1 MNSSDPALSASLH
14 KNPFWMLW
22 ASTRDHSRRIIE
34 LADEKALTLDAED
47 CERARAALTNPR
59 TRLAAELS
67 WLPGISPSRAWQI
80 ATAIRGGFT
89 DNLLGAGLP
98 PLARTNALSSAI
110 ELLPDGVSSIELAER
125 ILALAKSA
133 EEIES
138 DVVFDQV
145 NEDRAVATFPLVKDI
160 NIIEEEMAGRWR
172 EYKTAVK
179 DLLNRQPTSTIL
191 AVMNSVVTQATNGGT
206 CHAPRLIE
214 ELVDSYEIEAQ
225 VFTEAASN
233 NLQRLVETVQG
244 IGPDEQAIKS
254 KIGSIWK
261 LVDNWN
267 SVVKPIQLISKARGI
282 DHEQSKD
289 FAGKIRALGVHLN
302 NERGMPAIAK
312 NVAETLKNRFSTLPE
327 FAERL
332 GEDVTVL
339 DRLVEEQSAEE
350 QQKKEWENNITYSAE
365 VGVMLKDTLKISPK
379 GVEWKG
385 QLLPLASISQVRWG
399 GTRHSVNGVP
409 TGTTYEIHIANSTS
423 RIVINLRNSET
434 FSSFTERLWRAV
446 GLRLL
451 VEHLN
456 TLKAGE
462 SLRFG
467 DAIISDESV
476 VVPRH
481 KFLSNESVCL
491 NWNQVRTWSADGSFF
506 IAAKDDKKVYAA
518 LSYSGLYN
526 VHVLERILD
535 LSFKNSKPRLSAV
548 LDA

>member
-1 MNSSDPALSASLH
+1 
-14 KNPFWMLW
+14 
-22 ASTRDHSRRIIE
+22 
-34 LADEKALTLDAED
+34 
-47 CERARAALTNPR
+47 
-59 TRLAAELS
+59 
-67 WLPGISPSRAWQI
+67 
-80 ATAIRGGFT
+80 
-89 DNLLGAGLP
+89 
-98 PLARTNALSSAI
+98 
-110 ELLPDGVSSIELAER
+110 
-125 ILALAKSA
+125 
-133 EEIES
+133 
-138 DVVFDQV
+138 
-145 NEDRAVATFPLVKDI
+145 
-160 NIIEEEMAGRWR
+160 MAGRWR
-172 EYKTAVK
+172 DYKTAVK

-214 ELVDSYEIEAQ
+214 ELVDSYEIEAH

-233 NLQRLVETVQG
+233 NLQRLVENVQG
-244 IGPDEQAIKS
+244 VGPDEQAIKA

-267 SVVKPIQLISKARGI
+267 SVVKPIQLISKTRGI

-302 NERGMPAIAK
+302 NESGMPAIAK
-312 NVAETLKNRFSTLPE
+312 AVAETLKSKFSTLPE
-327 FAERL
+327 FSERL
-332 GEDVTVL
+332 GEDVTTL
-339 DRLVEEQSAEE
+339 NRLVEEQSADEK
-350 QQKKEWENNITYSAE
+350 QRKEWENSITYSAE

-385 QLLPLASISQVRWG
+385 QLLPLTSISQIRWG

-446 GLRLL
+446 GLRLV

-456 TLKAGE
+456 ILKAGE
-462 SLRFG
+462 SIRFG
-467 DAIISDESV
+467 DAIISDASV
-476 VVPRH
+476 VIPRH
-481 KFLSNESVCL
+481 KFLSNESVRL

-535 LSFKNSKPRLSAV
+535 LSFKNNKPRLSAV

>member
-1 MNSSDPALSASLH
+1 
-14 KNPFWMLW
+14 MLW

-47 CERARAALTNPR
+47 CERARATLTTPR

-67 WLPGISPSRAWQI
+67 WLPGVSPSRAWQI

-89 DNLLGAGLP
+89 DNMLGAGLP

-110 ELLPDGVSSIELAER
+110 EMLPDNVSSIELAER

-133 EEIES
+133 DEIEA
-138 DVVFDQV
+138 DVVFTQV
-145 NEDRAVATFPLVKDI
+145 NEDRAVAQFPLIKDI
-160 NIIEEEMAGRWR
+160 NIIEDELAGRWR

-179 DLLNRQPTSTIL
+179 ELLNRQPTSTIL
-191 AVMNSVVTQATNGGT
+191 AVLSSVVTQATKGGAS
-206 CHAPRLIE
+206 HAPRLIE

-225 VFTEAASN
+225 AFTEAASN
-233 NLQRLVETVQG
+233 NLQRLVETVRG
-244 IGPDEQAIKS
+244 AGTNEQAVKA

-267 SVVKPIQLISKARGI
+267 LVVAPIQLISKTRGI

-289 FAGKIRALGVHLN
+289 LAYKIRALGVHIN
-302 NERGMPAIAK
+302 NESGMPAIAK
-312 NVAETLKNRFSTLPE
+312 AIAETLKVKFSTLPE

-332 GEDVTVL
+332 GDDVTTL
-339 DRLVEEQSAEE
+339 ERLVKEKSAEE
-350 QQKKEWENNITYSAE
+350 QQRKEWEKNITYSAE

-385 QLLPLASISQVRWG
+385 QVLPLASISQVRWG

-409 TGTTYEIHIANSTS
+409 TGTTYEIHIATSTS
-423 RIVINLRNSET
+423 SIVINLRNRDT

-446 GLRLL
+446 GIRLV

-456 TLKAGE
+456 ILKAGD
-462 SLRFG
+462 SIRFG
-467 DAIISDESV
+467 DAIVSDESV
-476 VVPRH
+476 VIPRH
-481 KFLSNESVCL
+481 KFLSNEPVSL
-491 NWNQVRTWSADGSFF
+491 SWYQVRQWSADGSLF

-535 LSFKNSKPRLSAV
+535 LSFKNNKPQLSAI